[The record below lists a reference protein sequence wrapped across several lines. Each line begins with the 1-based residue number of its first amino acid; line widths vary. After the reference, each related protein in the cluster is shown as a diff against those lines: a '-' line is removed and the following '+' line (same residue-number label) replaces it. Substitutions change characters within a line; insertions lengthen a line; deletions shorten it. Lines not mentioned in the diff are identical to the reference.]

1 MVHLITNSK
10 VFSMKKLITVLLFCL
25 LTGAKSSGQLYMTR
39 TGYVS
44 FFSHASMEDIKAEN
58 KQLYAVVNVEKK
70 ELAFVVLMKGFEF
83 KKELMQTHFNSNYI
97 ESDTYPKANF
107 TGTYTGDVDMKNGSV
122 SNVQVKGTLTL
133 HGVSKQIELPATLQ
147 LLNGMLIGNAILKA
161 IPEDYNIKIPLL
173 VRNNIAKEVEV
184 EVKVN
189 CNPKN

>member
-1 MVHLITNSK
+1 
-10 VFSMKKLITVLLFCL
+10 MKKLITVLLFCL

-58 KQLYAVVNVEKK
+58 KQLYAVINVEKK

-97 ESDTYPKANF
+97 ESDMYPKANF

-147 LLNGMLIGNAILKA
+147 LLNGMLTGNAVFKA
-161 IPEDYNIKIPLL
+161 VPEDYNIKIPLL